1 MTAAGRSLSLTH
13 HIPTLVRKELLGHLR
28 TLRLVVALVF
38 TVVLCL
44 LTTIMGSLDYSRNA
58 RDYER
63 AVDEH
68 RRAMAEA
75 RVFADLDPD
84 VFVPPQ
90 PLQILCRGIL
100 QSAGQIFDVDP
111 GAYII
116 GARTV
121 GSSSADDLMNTLVRV
136 DFVAVVAL
144 VLSFLALA
152 LGFDAICGEREQGTL
167 RLLLSHPVSRG
178 QVVAAKLLGGL
189 LSVWVPLAVAFVL
202 SLLVLQANPDV
213 HLSGDDWL
221 RLALLFLLTCL
232 FLAEVFALSVLVSAC
247 TRHASTSLILCLFG
261 WLVLGAGYASALP
274 AVARHTLD
282 WPPWQEYVD
291 HAAAE
296 WARYGEEMAAWEAQH
311 PPPPPPYLA
320 GLQHD
325 GILRYA
331 HPRGYA
337 WLDARVAFE
346 FDKTLERADRV
357 HRHRTRNQMPL
368 AAQQFAVDEW
378 SVLSPFTGY
387 RVLAKWLARSTLDD
401 AFQVSRH
408 GIRYRQTY
416 IDYLRGRFAAEGWR
430 RWYSDDPPGTP
441 PMIEDPGS
449 ATPELLRER
458 LAWAEAAWQVD
469 RDDPRRRL
477 DLTGLPDVGP
487 GWKRT
492 AAESL
497 QRMLPGLLIMILT
510 LGASVLVTV
519 RRFERYPLN

>member
-1 MTAAGRSLSLTH
+1 MTHL
-13 HIPTLVRKELLGHLR
+13 IPTLVLKELLGHLR

-44 LTTIMGSLDYSRNA
+44 LTTVMGSLDYSRNA
-58 RDYER
+58 RAYAR

-68 RRAMAEA
+68 RREMAEA
-75 RVFADLDPD
+75 RVLAHLDPD
-84 VFVPPQ
+84 VYVPPQ
-90 PLQILCRGIL
+90 PLQILCRGIT
-100 QSAGQIFDVDP
+100 QSAGQLFDVDP
-111 GAYII
+111 GVYII
-116 GARTV
+116 GARSV

-144 VLSFLALA
+144 VLSFLAIV
-152 LGFDAICGEREQGTL
+152 LGFDAISGEREQGTL

-178 QVVAAKLLGGL
+178 QIVAAKLLGGL
-189 LSVWVPLAVAFVL
+189 LSVWVPLALAFVA

-213 HLSGDDWL
+213 DLSGDDWL

-261 WLVLGAGYASALP
+261 WLVLGAGFASALP

-291 HAAAE
+291 SADAE
-296 WARYGEEMAAWEAQH
+296 WARFQQEMVAWEAQH
-311 PPPPPPYLA
+311 PPPPAAYLA
-320 GLQHD
+320 GLERD

-331 HPRGYA
+331 HPQGYA
-337 WLDARVAFE
+337 WLDARAAFE

-368 AAQQFAVDEW
+368 AEQQFAVDEW
-378 SVLSPFTGY
+378 AVLSPVTGY

-401 AFQVSRH
+401 AFEVARH

-416 IDYLRGRFAAEGWR
+416 IDYLRSRLAAEGWR
-430 RWYSDDPPGTP
+430 RWYTDDPPDTP
-441 PMIEDPGS
+441 PMIADPGS
-449 ATPELLRER
+449 ATPDLLRER
-458 LAWAEAAWQVD
+458 LARAEAAWQQD

-487 GWKRT
+487 GWQRT
-492 AAESL
+492 TAQSL
-497 QRMLPGLLIMILT
+497 QRMLPGLGIMVLT
-510 LGASVLVTV
+510 LGASVLLAV
-519 RRFERYPLN
+519 RRFQRYPLS